1 MRHLQTYRFI
11 DTVSKAGSIRKAA
24 EALNITPSALNRR
37 IQNFEEELGT
47 PVFERLPRGVR
58 LNTVGE
64 LLIQHIRSQISDL
77 DRLKSKIADL
87 EGIRRGHVAIACSQA
102 LLPYFLPRQIALY
115 RGAHPAVTFSVLPRD
130 RTAAE
135 QALIDYTCDLA
146 LVFEPLQLAEVQ
158 ALAVVP
164 QTVHAVMAPTH
175 PLAGRPVLRLRDC
188 LRHAYSLP
196 TAPYGVRRLL
206 EQAAARR
213 GQPLKPMVESD
224 SFEFLRHYAATENL
238 LAFQIPVGI
247 APPQGP
253 DDLVSVPLDVRDVTP
268 GALLLGQLRHR
279 ALPVASA
286 RFADQLLTALQTDF
300 A

>member
-1 MRHLQTYRFI
+1 MRHLQTYRYI
-11 DTVSKAGSIRKAA
+11 DFVAKTGSIRKAA

-37 IQNFEEELGT
+37 IQTFEEELGT

-64 LLIQHIRSQISDL
+64 LLIQHIRSQMSDL
-77 DRLKSKIADL
+77 ERLRSKIADL
-87 EGIRRGHVAIACSQA
+87 EGIRRGHVTIACSQA

-115 RGAHPAVTFSVLPRD
+115 RSAHPAVTFSVLPRD
-130 RTAAE
+130 RTSAE

-158 ALAVVP
+158 SLAVVP
-164 QTVHAVMAPTH
+164 QPVHAVMVPDH
-175 PLAGRPVLRLRDC
+175 PLSGRDTLRLRDC
-188 LRHAYSLP
+188 LRYPYCLP
-196 TAPYGVRRLL
+196 TSPYGVRRLL
-206 EQAAARR
+206 EQAAARK

-238 LAFQIPVGI
+238 LAFQIPVGL
-247 APPQGP
+247 APPRSAG
-253 DDLVSVPLDVRDVTP
+253 DLVSVPLDGRDVP
-268 GALLLGQLRHR
+268 AGKLLLAQLRHR

-286 RFADQLLTALQTDF
+286 RFADHLLTAME
-300 A
+300 AA